1 MTLSKYNVVGIM
13 SGTSLDGVDLA
24 YCTFLHELNWKFQFH
39 FGKTIPYS
47 NQWKEKLKTAQFLS
61 PEELNALDEEF
72 GTYLGGLVKDF
83 IDERNLEVDFISSHG
98 HTIFHQPQKGIT
110 VQIGSGQAIKNVTGK
125 TVVCDFR
132 KGDVA
137 LGGQGAPLVPIGD
150 KLLFSQMDYCLNL
163 GGIANISFEKNN
175 ERIAFDICA
184 CNIVLNELVGERELV
199 YDEDGEIA
207 RTGKLNK
214 ALLEELNQ
222 INFYKQ
228 PFPKSLGREDIDR
241 EVFPVLARY
250 EISLED
256 RLNTF
261 CKHIAI
267 QISEVLGQDISD
279 AKMLITGGGTLNKF
293 LLECIE
299 DKCNLKIVIPPKDII
314 DFKEAI
320 IFAFLGVLR
329 IRNESNCLK
338 SVTGAERDSSGGVV
352 FLQ

>member
-1 MTLSKYNVVGIM
+1 M

-24 YCTFLHELNWKFQFH
+24 FCTFEYEFNWKFQFH
-39 FGKTIPYS
+39 FGKTIPYD

-61 PEELNALDEEF
+61 PDELKTLDIEF
-72 GTYLGGLVKDF
+72 GTYLGLLVKDF
-83 IDERNLEVDFISSHG
+83 IEEKNIEVDFVSSHG
-98 HTIFHQPQKGIT
+98 HTIHHQPQKGIT
-110 VQIGSGQAIKNVTGK
+110 VQIGSGEEIKKASGK

-163 GGIANISFEKNN
+163 GGIANISFERNS
-175 ERIAFDICA
+175 ERLAFDICA
-184 CNIVLNELVGERELV
+184 CNIVLNELVTERELN
-199 YDEDGEIA
+199 YDEDGELA
-207 RTGKLNK
+207 RVGKLNK
-214 ALLEELNQ
+214 ALLDELNL
-222 INFYKQ
+222 IDFYKK
-228 PFPKSLGREDIDR
+228 PFPKSLGREDI
-241 EVFPVLARY
+241 ESSIFLILKKY

-267 QISEVLGQDISD
+267 QISEVLSKEISD

-329 IRNESNCLK
+329 MRNEVNCLK
-338 SVTGAERDSSGGVV
+338 SVTGASVDSSGGDI
-352 FLQ
+352 FFIE